1 MSQCKPNK
9 ILLLIAIMFCGTAG
23 LLFAQE
29 GGGNPINEGE
39 DGYKPENQFEKH
51 IPNIDLEGKF
61 IIVKPSQSKDSI
73 QIKPSNPGKS
83 QINSIQSLEKESEKA
98 HSSFNL
104 FYYMFQ
110 KFKLNDIIDQ

>member
-1 MSQCKPNK
+1 MSQSKPNK
-9 ILLLIAIMFCGTAG
+9 ILLLIALMLCGTAG
-23 LLFAQE
+23 LVFAQE
-29 GGGNPINEGE
+29 GGGNPIIEGE
-39 DGYKPENQFEKH
+39 DGYKPENQLEKL

-61 IIVKPSQSKDSI
+61 IIVKPGQSKDSV

-83 QINSIQSLEKESEKA
+83 QINPIQSLEKEAEKS